1 MYNLELGGTTGTDII
16 KWGSCL
22 KDCPVE
28 DFIPAC
34 ETPPPIPNFP
44 LFDRKLLLFLYCLKN
59 EYNFVIFESL

>member
-44 LFDRKLLLFLYCLKN
+44 LFDRKLLLFTA
-59 EYNFVIFESL
+59 